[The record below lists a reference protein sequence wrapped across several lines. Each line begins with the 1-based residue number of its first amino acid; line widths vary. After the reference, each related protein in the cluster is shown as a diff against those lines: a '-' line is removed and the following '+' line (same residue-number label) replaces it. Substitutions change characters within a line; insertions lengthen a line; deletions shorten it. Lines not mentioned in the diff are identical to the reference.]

1 MTRYRLDAEES
12 RFTVQ
17 AFAVGLLSF
26 LGHSPSFAIRD
37 FHGTVEFE
45 DDLIAKMRLA
55 MSVGANS
62 LSVLGPVK
70 FADRQEIED
79 RTRHDVLDTTHFP
92 EAEFRAVSAATER
105 IAPGDYR
112 VRLDGDLTLHGTIRP
127 LHLEAQLMMLA
138 DGLRLRGETALAM
151 SDFAIEPVTA
161 LGGTIRL
168 QDRVTLSFDLSAR
181 PEAL

>member
-17 AFAVGLLSF
+17 AFAAGLLSF
-26 LGHSPSFAIRD
+26 LGHSPAFAIRD
-37 FHGTVEFE
+37 FQGTIDFE

-62 LSVLGPVK
+62 LSVLGRVK
-70 FADRQEIED
+70 LADRQEIED
-79 RTRHDVLDTTHFP
+79 RMRHDVLNTTLFP

-112 VRLDGDLTLHGTIRP
+112 VRLDGNLTLHGTIRP
-127 LHLEAQLMMLA
+127 FRLETELVMLGN
-138 DGLRLRGETALAM
+138 GLRLRGQTELTM

-168 QDRVTLSFDLSAR
+168 QDRVKLSFDLAAR
-181 PEAL
+181 PEAS